1 VHLCRRG
8 LLHLTRSPVD
18 AVAAGARRPA
28 YDDPHKDREKV
39 STVESFSILYKAS
52 TDPDGWESRLAPI
65 LRDRGEAL
73 NKTIA
78 TDKTLSQ
85 FTSDNTIVRLLD
97 S

>member
-1 VHLCRRG
+1 MLS
-8 LLHLTRSPVD
+8 LP
-18 AVAAGARRPA
+18 APAGQPTNE
-28 YDDPHKDREKV
+28 PHKGREGE
-39 STVESFSILYKAS
+39 STVESFSILYKALA
-52 TDPDGWESRLAPI
+52 DPDGWESRLAPI

-73 NKTIA
+73 NKTIV

>member
-1 VHLCRRG
+1 VTPQG
-8 LLHLTRSPVD
+8 Q
-18 AVAAGARRPA
+18 G
-28 YDDPHKDREKV
+28 KE
-39 STVESFSILYKAS
+39 STVESFSILYKALA
-52 TDPDGWESRLAPI
+52 DPDGWESRLAPI